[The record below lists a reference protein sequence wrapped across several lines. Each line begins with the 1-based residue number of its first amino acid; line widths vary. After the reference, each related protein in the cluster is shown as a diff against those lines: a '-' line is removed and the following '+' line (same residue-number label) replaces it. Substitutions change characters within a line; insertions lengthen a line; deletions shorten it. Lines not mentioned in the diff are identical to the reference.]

1 MSILEITQIV
11 RILLLA
17 LLILG
22 LALFVFTRIRRRME
36 YAAKQDIIKN
46 DSTLIGLRAITVTEL
61 RPGTIGE
68 IRTAFS
74 PEKENEIALSS
85 DEKKSSFK
93 TFPAIS
99 SQYISKGRSVR
110 VTGGNK
116 ELYRVRS
123 ASDSLTSEKK

>member
-1 MSILEITQIV
+1 MSIPEITQIV

-22 LALFVFTRIRRRME
+22 LALFVLTRIRRRME

-74 PEKENEIALSS
+74 PEKEDEIALSS

-123 ASDSLTSEKK
+123 AYDSLTSDKK